1 MRGDL
6 IVYLEQP
13 QLGRR
18 QPCKC
23 VVYVAGENLPRR
35 PIVQFDEVA
44 FGMLHDFHAMACRAY
59 NKKTV
64 LFAKSSDPRTA
75 LKCRSTRNAA
85 VQPRRG
91 RIVGEHARHRRQ
103 VTNVPVDHPK
113 DRDDRSLVRGDRIEI
128 MPMSA

>member
-6 IVYLEQP
+6 IVCPEQP

-44 FGMLHDFHAMACRAY
+44 FGMLHVFHAMAYREH
-59 NKKTV
+59 NEQKTV
-64 LFAKSSDPRTA
+64 MLAKSSDPAPRG
-75 LKCRSTRNAA
+75 NAA
-85 VQPRRG
+85 PR
-91 RIVGEHARHRRQ
+91 ETRRYS
-103 VTNVPVDHPK
+103 
-113 DRDDRSLVRGDRIEI
+113 RAAAG
-128 MPMSA
+128 